1 MIVRHA
7 AAAAVLALL
16 SNVASSNDFPTLDR
30 VMFVES
36 CIRDHPDRPRQEML
50 YKCSCALDAIAEDI
64 AYDDYVE
71 LSTAADAGQIAG
83 ERGAAVRESSVGRDM
98 SKKFRAV
105 KGKAF
110 SNCLIQ

>member
-1 MIVRHA
+1 MIVRYA

-16 SNVASSNDFPTLDR
+16 SNVALGNDFPTLDR
-30 VMFVES
+30 VLFVES

-50 YKCSCALDAIAEDI
+50 YKCSCALDAIAEEI

-98 SKKFRAV
+98 TKKFRAV